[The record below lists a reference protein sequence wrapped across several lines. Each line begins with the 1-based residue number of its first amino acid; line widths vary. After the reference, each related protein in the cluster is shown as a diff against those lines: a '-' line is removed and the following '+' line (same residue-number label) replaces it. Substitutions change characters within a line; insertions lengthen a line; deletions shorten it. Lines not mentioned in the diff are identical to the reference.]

1 MINVMKKFFS
11 LVVLTASLFFLSCSK
26 EILQSTNMDGSYQGV
41 FEWTN
46 TNPAADFMPVKGDV
60 TVTFDGLN
68 YSSTGNSNY
77 VPASSGGKYFIK
89 KDVMTFTDTMMHTA
103 NFDWNMLLNGSY
115 TYNIKDDNVTLTRIV
130 GYNKYTYRLKKQ

>member
-1 MINVMKKFFS
+1 MKKLLA
-11 LVVLTASLFFLSCSK
+11 LVVLVTSLFCLSCSK
-26 EILQSTNMDGSYQGV
+26 EILQSTNIDGSYQGV

-46 TNPAADFMPVKGDV
+46 TNPAVDFVPLKGSV

-115 TYNIKDDNVTLTRIV
+115 AYSITGDNLILTRTV

>member
-1 MINVMKKFFS
+1 MKKFLS
-11 LVVLTASLFFLSCSK
+11 LFVLTTSLFFLSCSK
-26 EILQSTNMDGSYQGV
+26 EILQSTTIDGSYQGV

-46 TNPAADFMPVKGDV
+46 TNPAVDFMPLKGDV
-60 TVTFDGLN
+60 TVTFEGLN
-68 YSSTGNSNY
+68 YSSTGNANY

-115 TYNIKDDNVTLTRIV
+115 AYSISGDNITLTKIV
-130 GYNKYTYRLKKQ
+130 GYNKYIYRLKRQ